1 VEVEEFENIAMIVC
15 VSGLIAYMLFIIYK
29 LAEESQAGKFGM
41 FILFLAL
48 GLGMFGFIAKTII
61 VELMGM

>member
-1 VEVEEFENIAMIVC
+1 MTIEEFESISLTVC
-15 VSGLIAYMLFIIYK
+15 VGGLIAFMMFIIYD
-29 LAEESQAGKFGM
+29 LAKKSKAGKLGM

-61 VELMGM
+61 VEVMEL